1 MKPDIGIT
9 GWLAAILLMVAGAA
23 QGASIEGVYSL
34 KLGQSRGEAE
44 TTLAQGEHF
53 RRIAGRFT
61 DGFPLYETT
70 LGEHELRVH
79 PTFEEDTL
87 VEIALRF
94 REHASPN
101 DVAPII
107 RPQVRFAVTALSG
120 RFGEPNRVPV
130 PVDRIEPGTFE
141 DGGRVVTHQWRRG
154 KRLAEVVLWRD
165 RFTLGAAIVLAE
177 QHTRDTGSSAS
188 EAF

>member
-1 MKPDIGIT
+1 MKSGMTIL
-9 GWLAAILLMVAGAA
+9 GWLATALLLVSGGIQAA
-23 QGASIEGVYSL
+23 EIEGVYSL
-34 KLGQSRGEAE
+34 KLGQSRAEAE
-44 TTLAQGEHF
+44 ASLARDERF

-61 DGFPLYETT
+61 EGFPLYETT

-79 PTFEEDTL
+79 PTFQDGTL

-94 REHASPN
+94 RQHASPN

-107 RPQVRFAVTALSG
+107 RPQVRFAVKALSG
-120 RFGEPNRVPV
+120 RFGEPENVPI
-130 PVDRIEPGTFE
+130 PVAEIEPGSFE
-141 DGGRVVTHQWRRG
+141 DGNRVVSHQWRRG
-154 KRLAEVVLWRD
+154 KRLAEVALWRD

-177 QHTRDTGSSAS
+177 QHTRESGSSAS